1 MSRAATEGAG
11 TGGASLGGR
20 LLDAIDRWVPKPAAW
35 AFALRIWLAMILAL
49 YAAFWLQLDSASSAA
64 VCVAILAQPKR
75 GQALSKAGYRFL
87 GTLVGGIVAIVLMG
101 LFGQDRVLL
110 LVGFACWL
118 GLCVFVAQFL
128 QDTRAYGAMLSGY
141 TVAIVA
147 IAHIDAP
154 QTTFDAAI
162 GRIAAITVGIV
173 AITFINDALASPST
187 WHSLLP
193 RLTEAQAAAKA
204 FARESLTAGD
214 PGPERTAALIGRI
227 APMRA
232 DANAIAGELDDGVHR
247 AAGARSAIAALY
259 VLAAASRA
267 LTAAMGRLPE
277 PDALVREAHAL
288 ALRAVSEGEGARA
301 EALTR
306 AGERLR
312 DLVDAGLRDGGR
324 SLDAIMALQRA
335 LDVVN
340 AATFA
345 EDGVRAL
352 GDGHKPLRDIALP
365 THRDF
370 QVAVRGALRVMIAFG
385 LTAGFFVLA
394 GLPQSSF
401 ALVQVAATC
410 ALSSVTPD
418 PRKFAQGVLIGM
430 PLAALCAGFTLFVM
444 LNGAQGFPLLA
455 IAMAPVIALGCLLSL
470 NPPTFTVGF
479 ITIVFFPALMAPEN
493 PQSYDPQ
500 TFLMNALLVV
510 MAAVILF
517 LTVRLVLPIS
527 PSQHRAFALEEAR
540 RDLAGALAGEG
551 GDATTRTSLNADR
564 LFQFSAWN
572 SGSGAVRRASL
583 HHAFA
588 LAQVEAAAA
597 RAHAQLRQLGGVS
610 PLVPLIGRAREAL
623 AAGRSPAL
631 DRAAQDLI
639 AEAPARERDMRL
651 MLARAATD
659 LATAS
664 RVIRRHGRFFRRLSL
679 PSF

>member
-1 MSRAATEGAG
+1 MSRAEAGATGIGA
-11 TGGASLGGR
+11 R
-20 LLDAIDRWVPKPAAW
+20 LVDALDRWVPKPAAW
-35 AFALRIWLAMILAL
+35 AFALRIWIAMMLAL

-64 VCVAILAQPKR
+64 VGVAILAQPKR
-75 GQALSKAGYRFL
+75 GQALSKAFYRFL
-87 GTLVGGIVAIVLMG
+87 GTLVGGVVAIVLMS
-101 LFGQDRVLL
+101 LFAQDRVLL
-110 LVGFACWL
+110 LVGFALWL

-141 TVAIVA
+141 TVAIIAV
-147 IAHIDAP
+147 AHIDAP
-154 QTTFDAAI
+154 QTTFDAAV
-162 GRIAAITVGIV
+162 GRIAAIAVAIV

-187 WHSLLP
+187 WHALNP
-193 RLTEAQAAAKA
+193 RLAEAFCTVRA
-204 FARESLTAGD
+204 FAREALTHGD

-232 DANAIAGELDDGVHR
+232 DASAIAGELDDGVNR

-267 LTAAMGRLPE
+267 LAAAMARIPQPE
-277 PDALVREAHAL
+277 GIVREAHAL
-288 ALRAVSEGEGARA
+288 ALRTVSDGRSAADLERDGD
-301 EALTR
+301 
-306 AGERLR
+306 RLR
-312 DLVDAGLRDGGR
+312 DLVDEGLRSGERPIDEV
-324 SLDAIMALQRA
+324 MALQRA
-335 LDVVN
+335 LDVAN

-345 EDGVRAL
+345 EDGLRAL
-352 GDGHKPLRDIALP
+352 GDGHRPLRNVALP

-370 QVAVRGALRVMIAFG
+370 QVALRAALRVAIAFG
-385 LTAGFFVLA
+385 VTAGFFILA
-394 GLPQSSF
+394 GLPQTSF

-418 PRKFAQGVLIGM
+418 PRKFALGVLIGM
-430 PLAALCAGFTLFVM
+430 PLAALCAGTILFVF
-444 LNGAQGFPLLA
+444 LNGSQGFPLLA
-455 IAMAPVIALGCLLSL
+455 IAMAPVVFLACFLSL

-479 ITIVFFPALMAPEN
+479 ITLVFTPVLISPAN

-510 MAAVILF
+510 IAAIILF

-527 PSQHRAFALEEAR
+527 ASQHRAFALEEAR
-540 RDLAGALAGEG
+540 RDLAEALTGEG

-588 LAQVEAAAA
+588 VAQLEAAAA
-597 RAHAQLRQLGGVS
+597 RAHAQLRQLRHVGDLTERV
-610 PLVPLIGRAREAL
+610 GRAREAL
-623 AAGRSPAL
+623 ATGRCDAL
-631 DRAAQDLI
+631 DSAATSLIRAASGQS
-639 AEAPARERDMRL
+639 RDVRL

-659 LATAS
+659 LAMAS

-679 PSF
+679 PGTEARG

>member
-1 MSRAATEGAG
+1 MSGAADGAG
-11 TGGASLGGR
+11 LGGR
-20 LLDAIDRWVPKPAAW
+20 LLDALDRWVPEPAAW
-35 AFALRIWLAMILAL
+35 AFGLRIWLAMVLAL

-75 GQALSKAGYRFL
+75 GQALSKAVYRFL
-87 GTLVGGIVAIVLMG
+87 GTVIGGAVAIVLMG

-110 LVGFACWL
+110 LLSFAGWL

-128 QDTRAYGAMLSGY
+128 QDARAYGAMLSGY
-141 TVAIVA
+141 TVAIIA

-154 QTTFDAAI
+154 QTTFDAAV
-162 GRIAAITVGIV
+162 GRIAAIAVGIV

-187 WHSLLP
+187 WKGLLP
-193 RLTEAQAAAKA
+193 RLADAQAAAKA
-204 FARESLTAGD
+204 FARASLTRGD

-227 APMRA
+227 APLRA
-232 DANAIAGELDDGVHR
+232 DANAIGGELDDGVHR

-259 VLAAASRA
+259 VLLAASRA
-267 LTAAMGRLPE
+267 LAAAMGRIAE
-277 PDALVREAHAL
+277 PDPLVREAHAL
-288 ALRAVSEGEGARA
+288 ALRSVSEGEGSA
-301 EALTR
+301 EAL
-306 AGERLR
+306 AQDGDRLR
-312 DLVDAGLRDGGR
+312 DLVDAGLCEAGR
-324 SLDAIMALQRA
+324 SLDEIVALQRA
-335 LDVVN
+335 LDVAD

-345 EDGVRAL
+345 EDGLRAL
-352 GDGHKPLRDIALP
+352 GDGHRPLRDIALP

-370 QVAVRGALRVMIAFG
+370 QVALRGALRVVIAFG

-394 GLPQSSF
+394 GLPQASF

-430 PLAALCAGFTLFVM
+430 PLAAACAGIVLFGM

-455 IAMAPVIALGCLLSL
+455 IAMAPVIFFGCFLSL

-479 ITIVFFPALMAPEN
+479 ITIVFFPALMAPDN

-500 TFLMNALLVV
+500 TFLLNALLVV
-510 MAAVILF
+510 AAAVILF

-527 PSQHRAFALEEAR
+527 ASRHRAFALEEAR
-540 RDLAGALAGEG
+540 RDLAEALAGEG
-551 GDATTRTSLNADR
+551 GDATTRTSLDADR

-588 LAQVEAAAA
+588 LAQLEAAAA
-597 RAHAQLRQLGGVS
+597 RAHAQLRHLRGVGE
-610 PLVPLIGRAREAL
+610 LVPLIGRAREAL
-623 AAGRSPAL
+623 ASARSAEL
-631 DRAAQDLI
+631 DRAARDLI
-639 AEAPARERDMRL
+639 GRAKAQGRDGRM

-664 RVIRRHGRFFRRLSL
+664 HVIRRHGRFFRRLSL
-679 PSF
+679 PSS

>member
-1 MSRAATEGAG
+1 MSRAEAAS
-11 TGGASLGGR
+11 GGGLGGR
-20 LLDAIDRWVPKPAAW
+20 LLDALDRRIPKPAAW
-35 AFALRIWLAMILAL
+35 AFALRIWLAMTLAL

-75 GQALSKAGYRFL
+75 GQALSKATYRFL
-87 GTLVGGIVAIVLMG
+87 GTVIGGLVAIVLMG

-110 LVGFACWL
+110 LVSFACWL

-141 TVAIVA
+141 TVAIIA

-193 RLTEAQAAAKA
+193 RL
-204 FARESLTAGD
+204 
-214 PGPERTAALIGRI
+214 
-227 APMRA
+227 
-232 DANAIAGELDDGVHR
+232 
-247 AAGARSAIAALY
+247 
-259 VLAAASRA
+259 AAASRA

-288 ALRAVSEGEGARA
+288 ALRAVSEGEGAGA
-301 EALTR
+301 EALER
-306 AGERLR
+306 HGERLR

-324 SLDAIMALQRA
+324 SLDAVMALQRA

-365 THRDF
+365 THRDV

-470 NPPTFTVGF
+470 NPPTFTIGF

-510 MAAVILF
+510 TAAIILF

-527 PSQHRAFALEEAR
+527 ASQHRAFALDEAR
-540 RDLAGALAGEG
+540 RDLAEALAGEG

-597 RAHAQLRQLGGVS
+597 RAHAQLRQLRRVTT
-610 PLVPLIGRAREAL
+610 LVPLIGRAREAL
-623 AAGRSPAL
+623 AAGRSQDL
-631 DRAAQDLI
+631 DRAAQDLV
-639 AEAPARERDMRL
+639 ARAATQDREVRL

-659 LATAS
+659 LGTAS

-679 PSF
+679 PS